1 MDEAG
6 LYDEKG
12 NRMARP
18 SDAEVARYS
27 NNAYNQ
33 AAGQSRREF
42 LRYAGA
48 VAAGAAFGLPLVNC
62 GKTPTEPSKIYTIQ
76 GNVIGTFGRQP
87 MNIGQA
93 SAGAIAGTINGS
105 SFEIKDVPPGY
116 HNISV
121 DGGGVQTRRV
131 RNNISVGGD
140 MTLNFDAIESGY
152 PLNIENYR
160 TMAMGLNTPTPP
172 ANPGKSKRFRPGI
185 NPRLI
190 IVRHS
195 GISDAY
201 YNAAIGA
208 GSFFPTITGGILA
221 SAPYEFVDTEPTSNI
236 PEGSIIVV
244 FYNGG
249 FVTNN
254 NSDGFYITN
263 SKVYAPVGEVGDGS
277 GVAVTFIH
285 EIAGH
290 SLGLDHSNDQ
300 NSIMRATSLAGHS
313 GVPTQNDMDAGFL
326 KYRRLGGHE
335 LSAAEDK
342 D

>member
-33 AAGQSRREF
+33 ADGPSRREF

-48 VAAGAAFGLPLVNC
+48 AAGAAFGLPLVNC
-62 GKTPTEPSKIYTIQ
+62 GSPTGPSKKYTIQ
-76 GNVIGTFGRQP
+76 GNVIGTFGRQHV
-87 MNIGQA
+87 NIGQA
-93 SAGAIAGTINGS
+93 SAGAIAGTVNGS

-131 RNNISVGGD
+131 LSNVNVDRNMVVPI
-140 MTLNFDAIESGY
+140 DAVEKPF

-221 SAPYEFVDTEPTSNI
+221 S
-236 PEGSIIVV
+236 
-244 FYNGG
+244 
-249 FVTNN
+249 
-254 NSDGFYITN
+254 
-263 SKVYAPVGEVGDGS
+263 
-277 GVAVTFIH
+277 
-285 EIAGH
+285 
-290 SLGLDHSNDQ
+290 
-300 NSIMRATSLAGHS
+300 
-313 GVPTQNDMDAGFL
+313 
-326 KYRRLGGHE
+326 
-335 LSAAEDK
+335 
-342 D
+342 